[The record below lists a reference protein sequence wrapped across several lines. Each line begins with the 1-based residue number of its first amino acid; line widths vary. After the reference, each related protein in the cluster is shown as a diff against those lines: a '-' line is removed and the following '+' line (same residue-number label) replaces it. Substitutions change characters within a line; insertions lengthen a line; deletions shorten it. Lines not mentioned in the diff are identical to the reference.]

1 MHRSIFSVKDEGA
14 AMLSISTLIARGR
27 PWLNE
32 APGFDEVK
40 LKRFVINTCFPSSP
54 NVDIIQY
61 IKSVGD

>member
-1 MHRSIFSVKDEGA
+1 
-14 AMLSISTLIARGR
+14 MLSISTLIARGR